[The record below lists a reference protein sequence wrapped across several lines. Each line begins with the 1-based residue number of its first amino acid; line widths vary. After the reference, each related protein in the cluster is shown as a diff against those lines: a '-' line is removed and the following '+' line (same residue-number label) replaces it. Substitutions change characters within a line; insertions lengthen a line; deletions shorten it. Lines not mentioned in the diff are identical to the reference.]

1 MTFIGKPMNFL
12 EELERVARAVET
24 AEPKKQRFNPRPA
37 GVIRPGRSSEM
48 VLQALRD
55 HGGAMSEG
63 QLRFP
68 NGSESCEGFMGAD
81 LSDSFGAGRGY
92 AGNTSQFEIP
102 TLSDQSGRNI
112 G

>member
-1 MTFIGKPMNFL
+1 MNFL

-63 QLRFP
+63 QLRFRTGLNHAKASWALIYLIRLGLVEAMP
-68 NGSESCEGFMGAD
+68 ETHRSSRYQRYRIKAGGI
-81 LSDSFGAGRGY
+81 SD
-92 AGNTSQFEIP
+92 E
-102 TLSDQSGRNI
+102 
-112 G
+112 